1 MSDDIGDS
9 LGVSPMDFGK
19 RKPITINQR
28 EPDQDF
34 EYTRENLMH
43 VIERGRDAL
52 DELIGIA
59 QQSQHP
65 RAYEVISTLIKTL
78 SDTNKDL
85 LELRKKDK
93 DLKDTKE
100 VAQTI
105 NNNLY
110 LTTSE
115 LQKLIDKSN
124 AE

>member
-1 MSDDIGDS
+1 
-9 LGVSPMDFGK
+9 
-19 RKPITINQR
+19 
-28 EPDQDF
+28 
-34 EYTRENLMH
+34 MH